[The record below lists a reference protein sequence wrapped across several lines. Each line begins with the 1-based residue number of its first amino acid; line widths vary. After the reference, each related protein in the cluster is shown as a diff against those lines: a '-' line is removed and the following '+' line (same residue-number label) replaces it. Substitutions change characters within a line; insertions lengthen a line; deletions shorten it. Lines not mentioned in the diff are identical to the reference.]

1 MMTKIRAIVTNHQR
15 LVLIIMFAVLSL
27 FFVLPLAHTRVIYLG
42 DDLPYHINRIQEL
55 ADNLKQGNWYPYLY
69 TYHFHGVPF
78 LLGAFYPQ
86 VTLMPLALLS
96 LITNNYVIGIYLGI
110 SFYTF
115 LAMMIMYYVAR
126 RLDRTVFEA
135 FITAVV
141 FAFSA
146 CRTYDA
152 YQRFALGEFLAM
164 TFLVLAFYGLYALV
178 KTNGK
183 TGAIALGFGLSLVML
198 SHVLSTYL
206 CVLLLIIE
214 LVVFIPSIRQW
225 SKFIVGI
232 SKAICLFLASAA
244 IYLMPFLEQELYHPY
259 AQPSPRNLVL
269 GAPTFSQLL
278 ENSLSNN
285 LVNGYLLKTNQ
296 GMGIGLI
303 LILVI
308 IWGAVRFKALP
319 RLDKMLLVSGIL
331 LTMVSTQLFPWKLL
345 QHTPIAVIQF
355 PTRLLPFATIALA
368 LLSGKALNEFAN
380 GLSAKVK
387 ANFVLKLIT
396 LLALVLGPWLGAIE
410 TYHAS
415 MKNQTG
421 FIAWATFYN
430 GKHYEGDRAVA
441 DEWYWYIDQ
450 YIPKESQAY
459 YKDVFN
465 RVAIVDGKKTKL
477 SKFTPISNGMIY
489 QDVSLQSKENVLL
502 PAPQYKNV
510 YVYQNSKRLR
520 VQNQNGLIKL
530 PRTKQGNLI
539 LKYKPSLLDRASM
552 LTSIVTW
559 LLMALMGIKFILR
572 GRKTAHV

>member
-1 MMTKIRAIVTNHQR
+1 MMTKIKAIVTNHQR

-141 FAFSA
+141 FTFSA

-183 TGAIALGFGLSLVML
+183 SGAIVLGIGLSLVML
-198 SHVLSTYL
+198 SHVLSTFL
-206 CVLLLIIE
+206 CVILLIVE
-214 LVVFIPSIRQW
+214 LVVLIPAIQQW
-225 SKFIVGI
+225 NKFIIGI
-232 SKAICLFLASAA
+232 SKAIGLFFASAA
-244 IYLMPFLEQELYHPY
+244 IYVVPFLEQELYQAY
-259 AQPSPRNLVL
+259 AQPSPRNLAL
-269 GAPTFSQLL
+269 GAQTFSQLL
-278 ENSLSNN
+278 NNSLSNN
-285 LVNGYLLKTNQ
+285 LVNGYLLKTDQ
-296 GMGIGLI
+296 GMGIGLV

-308 IWGAVRFKALP
+308 IWGVVRFKNLQ
-319 RLDKMLLVSGIL
+319 RLDKWLLVSGVL
-331 LTMVSTQLFPWKLL
+331 LAMTSTQLFPWNLL
-345 QHTPIAVIQF
+345 QRTPISVIQF

-380 GLSAKVK
+380 ELSAKVK

-465 RVAIVDGKKTKL
+465 RDAIVDGEKTKL

-539 LKYKPSLLDRASM
+539 LKYQPSLLDRASM

-559 LLMALMGIKFILR
+559 LLVVLMGIKFILR